1 MICLVCVAEFD
12 GAILSATLGRQ
23 LRRKLPIN
31 GQKFAWDKLQVHNL
45 AANLQAR

>member
-1 MICLVCVAEFD
+1 MWPMEVAD
-12 GAILSATLGRQ
+12 AHAATLSRQ

-45 AANLQAR
+45 AANLQSR